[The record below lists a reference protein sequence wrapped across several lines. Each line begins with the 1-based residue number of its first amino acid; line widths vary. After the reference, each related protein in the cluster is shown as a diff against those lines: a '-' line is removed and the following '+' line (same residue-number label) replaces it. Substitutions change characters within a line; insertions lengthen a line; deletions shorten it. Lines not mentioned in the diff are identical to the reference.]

1 MALKSGEQNRLTED
15 EIASQF
21 LYILQ
26 DASHQP
32 LPPLVGILTS
42 ERRGTWAVIREQLR
56 EGETVWISFIHILQ
70 VAHAHKKNYNTE

>member
-1 MALKSGEQNRLTED
+1 MALKPGGQNRLTEE

-21 LYILQ
+21 LHILQ

-42 ERRGTWAVIREQLR
+42 ERRDTWAVIREQLR
-56 EGETVWISFIHILQ
+56 EGETVSISFIHILQ
-70 VAHAHKKNYNTE
+70 MIHAHKENYDTE